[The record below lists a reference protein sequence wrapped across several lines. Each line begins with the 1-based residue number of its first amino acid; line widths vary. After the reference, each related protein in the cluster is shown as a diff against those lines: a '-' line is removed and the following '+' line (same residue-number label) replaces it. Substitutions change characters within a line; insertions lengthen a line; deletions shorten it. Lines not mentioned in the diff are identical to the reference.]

1 MDSSAV
7 AAAAG
12 VATALIALVAAVLVV
27 WQVVEMRK
35 TTYASAFKAVYDM
48 LQDESLRQNR
58 RFVMRHLR
66 IREFVSWSDEDIQ
79 RAERVCHS
87 YDCVGIMCRSGFI
100 PTDVVA
106 DSWGDSLRTC
116 WNVVQPSWR
125 STVRIATHRNCGTT
139 SSGSPG
145 APWRSGA
152 RYPPAADEAAAGGSV
167 LRAQGM
173 TTGSVSGGGSSAQR

>member
-12 VATALIALVAAVLVV
+12 VATALIALVATVLVV

-48 LQDESLRQNR
+48 LQDESLCQDC

-66 IREFVSWSDEDIQ
+66 IREFASWSDEDIQ

-87 YDCVGIMCRSGFI
+87 YDCVGIMCRRGFI

-106 DSWGDSLRTC
+106 DSWGRFAAHVLECRAAPRGEVPCGSQRTGA
-116 WNVVQPSWR
+116 VGRLPVARPARRGDQ
-125 STVRIATHRNCGTT
+125 A
-139 SSGSPG
+139 PG
-145 APWRSGA
+145 IRRPLTRRRPADPRSG
-152 RYPPAADEAAAGGSV
+152 
-167 LRAQGM
+167 LRG
-173 TTGSVSGGGSSAQR
+173 

>member
-48 LQDESLRQNR
+48 LQDESLRQDR

-66 IREFVSWSDEDIQ
+66 VREFASWSDEHIQ
-79 RAERVCHS
+79 RAERVCHR
-87 YDCVGIMCRSGFI
+87 YDCVDIMCRRGFI
-100 PTDVVA
+100 PPDVVA

-116 WNVVQPSWR
+116 WNVLQPLVEEYR
-125 STVRIATHRNCGTT
+125 ADRN
-139 SSGSPG
+139 
-145 APWRSGA
+145 APELWDDFQWLAGRA
-152 RYPPAADEAAAGGSV
+152 VEIRRPASAG
-167 LRAQGM
+167 R
-173 TTGSVSGGGSSAQR
+173 

>member
-48 LQDESLRQNR
+48 LQDESLRQDR

-66 IREFVSWSDEDIQ
+66 VREFASWSDEDIQ

-100 PTDVVA
+100 PPDVVA

-116 WNVVQPSWR
+116 WNVLRPLVEKYR
-125 STVRIATHRNCGTT
+125 VDRN
-139 SSGSPG
+139 
-145 APWRSGA
+145 APELWDDFQWLA
-152 RYPPAADEAAAGGSV
+152 RRAVEIRRPVSAG
-167 LRAQGM
+167 R
-173 TTGSVSGGGSSAQR
+173 

>member
-1 MDSSAV
+1 MDWSAV

-12 VATALIALVAAVLVV
+12 VATASIALVAAALVV

-48 LQDESLRQNR
+48 LQDESLRQDR
-58 RFVMRHLR
+58 RLVMRNLR
-66 IREFVSWSDEDIQ
+66 TREFTSWSEEEVQ

-87 YDCVGIMCRSGFI
+87 YDCVGIMCRNGFI

-116 WNVVQPSWR
+116 WNVLQPLVEKYR
-125 STVRIATHRNCGTT
+125 SDRN
-139 SSGSPG
+139 
-145 APWRSGA
+145 APELWDEFQWLAGRAVELRRPA
-152 RYPPAADEAAAGGSV
+152 RA
-167 LRAQGM
+167 
-173 TTGSVSGGGSSAQR
+173 